1 MKVQVG
7 MPLRKFEVPS
17 KRSLIW
23 VLIKVHLAM
32 KKTCEKN
39 FHYQLILTTIKDV
52 DDNVFLFSCAI
63 LSNCFTA
70 IKIYTFFHPEHPK

>member
-17 KRSLIW
+17 QRSLIW
-23 VLIKVHLAM
+23 VLIKLHLAM

-39 FHYQLILTTIKDV
+39 FHYQSILTTIKDM
-52 DDNVFLFSCAI
+52 DDNVF
-63 LSNCFTA
+63 
-70 IKIYTFFHPEHPK
+70 FFRVQS